1 MKPITSWRE
10 RLLVI
15 AFLFP
20 ALALV
25 GVFTIWPAVWA
36 VVQSFRNRA
45 LIGEGAL
52 HPHFIGFSNYSRLL
66 HDHGFYASIGRSA
79 EFVFFSAIVGQTLL
93 GFLLAYLLGTRPRW
107 RLRFR
112 PAFAAVFLL
121 PLAVPETV
129 AALAWASMADGT
141 SNGLMN
147 KFIGLFGFGP
157 VQWLQNDAMLTL
169 IIVNIWR
176 GVPFAMVLL
185 GAALASMPNETLEAA
200 MVDGATPW
208 QQLRR
213 VTLPM
218 IRPQILLFLL
228 LTTITTFGI
237 FGLVYFLTKGGPGD
251 ATTIVGIY
259 IYQQAF
265 QFFEIGYGSAA
276 GVLMLVILLV
286 LGIGYVRLMREQV

>member
-1 MKPITSWRE
+1 MKRITTWRE

-15 AFLFP
+15 GFLSP

-25 GVFTIWPAVWA
+25 GVFTIWPVLWA
-36 VVQSFRNRA
+36 LVQSFRNRA
-45 LIGEGAL
+45 LVGEGAL
-52 HPHFIGFSNYSRLL
+52 HPHYIGFDNYRRLL
-66 HDHGFYASIGRSA
+66 HDHAFYASIGRSA
-79 EFVFFSAIVGQTLL
+79 EFVFISAIVGQTLL
-93 GFLLAYLLGTRPRW
+93 GFLIAYLLATRPRW
-107 RLRFR
+107 RLRFG

-141 SNGLMN
+141 GNGLMN
-147 KFIGLFGFGP
+147 KFIGLFGFRP

-176 GVPFAMVLL
+176 GVPFAMILF
-185 GAALASMPNETLEAA
+185 GAALASTPRESLEAA

-218 IRPQILLFLL
+218 IKPQILLFLL

-276 GVLMLVILLV
+276 GVLMLLILLV

>member
-1 MKPITSWRE
+1 VKPITTWRE
-10 RLLVI
+10 RLLAI
-15 AFLFP
+15 AFLTP

-25 GVFTIWPAVWA
+25 GVFTIWPAIWA
-36 VVQSFRNRA
+36 VVQSFSNRA
-45 LIGEGAL
+45 LVGPGAL
-52 HPHFIGFSNYSRLL
+52 SPQWVGFDNYRQLL
-66 HDHGFYASIGRSA
+66 HDHAFYASLGRSA
-79 EFVFFSAIVGQTLL
+79 EFVFLSAIVGQTLL
-93 GFLLAYLLGTRPRW
+93 GFLVAYLITTRPRW
-107 RLRFR
+107 QLRFR
-112 PAFAAVFLL
+112 PAFAAIFLL

-129 AALAWASMADGT
+129 AALAWASMANGT
-141 SNGLMN
+141 SDGLLN
-147 KFIGLFGFGP
+147 RIIGVFGLGP
-157 VQWLQNDAMLTL
+157 VQWLQNEAMLTL
-169 IIVNIWR
+169 IVVNIWR
-176 GVPFAMVLL
+176 GVPFAMVLFA
-185 GAALASMPNETLEAA
+185 AALASTPTETLEAS
-200 MVDGATPW
+200 MVDGATTW

-218 IRPQILLFLL
+218 IKPQILLFLL

>member
-15 AFLFP
+15 AFLTP
-20 ALALV
+20 AVVLV
-25 GVFTIWPAVWA
+25 GIFTIWPAVWA
-36 VVQSFRNRA
+36 VVQSFSNRA
-45 LIGEGAL
+45 LVGEGAL
-52 HPHFIGFSNYSRLL
+52 NPHYVGFDNYRKLL
-66 HDHGFYASIGRSA
+66 HDHNFYASIGRSA
-79 EFVFFSAIVGQTLL
+79 EFVFLSAILAQTLL
-93 GFLLAYLLGTRPRW
+93 GFLIAYLLATRPRW

-112 PAFAAVFLL
+112 PLFAIVFLL

-129 AALAWASMADGT
+129 AALAWASMANGT
-141 SNGLMN
+141 SDGLLN
-147 KFIGLFGFGP
+147 RFIGFFGAAP

-176 GVPFAMVLL
+176 GVPFAMILFA
-185 GAALASMPNETLEAA
+185 AALASTPTETLEAS
-200 MVDGATPW
+200 MVDGATAW

-218 IRPQILLFLL
+218 IKPQILLFLL

-259 IYQQAF
+259 IYRQAF
-265 QFFEIGYGSAA
+265 QFYEIGYGSAA
-276 GVLMLVILLV
+276 GVVMLVILLV

>member
-1 MKPITSWRE
+1 MKSITSWRE

-15 AFLFP
+15 AFLSP
-20 ALALV
+20 ALGLV
-25 GVFTIWPAVWA
+25 GLFTIWPAIWA
-36 VVQSFRNRA
+36 VIQSFSNRA

-52 HPHFIGFSNYSRLL
+52 NPRFIGFTNYRSLL
-66 HDHGFYASIGRSA
+66 HDPAFFASIERSA

-93 GFLLAYLLGTRPRW
+93 GFLIAYLLATRPRW

-112 PAFAAVFLL
+112 GAFAALFLL

-129 AALAWASMADGT
+129 AALAWAAMADGT
-141 SNGLMN
+141 KNGLLN
-147 KFIGLFGFGP
+147 RFIGLFGFGP

-169 IIVNIWR
+169 IVINIWR

-185 GAALASMPNETLEAA
+185 GAALASTPEETLEAA
-200 MVDGATPW
+200 MVDGASSW

-259 IYQQAF
+259 IYKQAF
-265 QFFEIGYGSAA
+265 QFYEIGYGSAA
-276 GVLMLVILLV
+276 GVIMLLILLA
-286 LGIGYVRLMREQV
+286 LGVGYVRLMREQV

>member
-1 MKPITSWRE
+1 MKRITTWRE

-15 AFLFP
+15 AFLSP

-36 VVQSFRNRA
+36 VVQSFSNRA
-45 LIGEGAL
+45 LVGPGAL
-52 HPHFIGFSNYSRLL
+52 SPHWVGLANYRALL
-66 HDHGFYASIGRSA
+66 HDHGFYASLARSA
-79 EFVFFSAIVGQTLL
+79 EFVFISAVVGQTLL
-93 GFLLAYLLGTRPRW
+93 GFLIAYLLATRPRW

-112 PAFAAVFLL
+112 PAFAAIFLL

-129 AALAWASMADGT
+129 AALAWASMANGT
-141 SNGLMN
+141 SDGLLNRMV
-147 KFIGLFGFGP
+147 GVFGFGP

-169 IIVNIWR
+169 IVVNIWR
-176 GVPFAMVLL
+176 GVPFAMVLF
-185 GAALASMPNETLEAA
+185 AAAFASTPTETLEAS
-200 MVDGATPW
+200 MVDGASAW

-218 IRPQILLFLL
+218 IKPQILLFLL

-251 ATTIVGIY
+251 ATTIIGIY

>member
-1 MKPITSWRE
+1 MKSITSWRE
-10 RLLVI
+10 RLLVL
-15 AFLFP
+15 ACLTP

-25 GVFTIWPAVWA
+25 GLFTIWPVVWA
-36 VVQSFRNRA
+36 VVQSFTNRS

-52 HPHFIGFSNYSRLL
+52 NPHYIGLDNYRTLL
-66 HDHGFYASIGRSA
+66 HDHSFYASIGRSA
-79 EFVFFSAIVGQTLL
+79 EFVFVSAILAQTLL
-93 GFLLAYLLGTRPRW
+93 GFLIAYLLATRPRW

-112 PAFAAVFLL
+112 SLFAIVFLL

-141 SNGLMN
+141 SNGLLN
-147 KFIGLFGFGP
+147 RFIGLFGVGP

-169 IIVNIWR
+169 IIINIWR
-176 GVPFAMVLL
+176 GIPFAMVLFA
-185 GAALASMPNETLEAA
+185 AALASTPTETLEAS
-200 MVDGATPW
+200 MVDGATAW

-213 VTLPM
+213 ITLPM

-259 IYQQAF
+259 IYRQAF
-265 QFFEIGYGSAA
+265 QFYEIGYGSAA
-276 GVLMLVILLV
+276 GVLMLLILLV
-286 LGIGYVRLMREQV
+286 LGVGYVRLMRDQV